1 MKKIEAVVQTF
12 CLDEVMDALT
22 AAGIEAA
29 VAKNVKSFGPR
40 TSHTEWYRGT
50 EYSIDFAPEV
60 KIEFLVPDEQCYLA
74 VETIKA
80 AVNQRKRGNG
90 SIVIFDCVEFASV
103 PVSEPI
109 GAIF

>member
-1 MKKIEAVVQTF
+1 M
-12 CLDEVMDALT
+12 
-22 AAGIEAA
+22 
-29 VAKNVKSFGPR
+29 
-40 TSHTEWYRGT
+40 
-50 EYSIDFAPEV
+50 